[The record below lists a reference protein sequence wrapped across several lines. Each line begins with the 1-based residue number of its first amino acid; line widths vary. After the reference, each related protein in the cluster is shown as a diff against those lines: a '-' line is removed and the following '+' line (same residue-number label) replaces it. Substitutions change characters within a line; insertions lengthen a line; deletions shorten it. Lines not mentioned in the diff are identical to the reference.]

1 MTRGTRPG
9 ARRLLALLV
18 LLVAGGEASR
28 TLAADCG
35 PSVSPPT
42 RKDTG
47 EVRAQ
52 KAGDLELTCF
62 PAKLYA
68 LEGRWTFL
76 LSGRDAL
83 RIDGARLELAG
94 DAYAP
99 QRMTQTTPVS
109 VLLDFTY
116 PKVSPGGQAN
126 LALLSGGREIARVPI
141 AVALTASVPPERRQD
156 DLVRVQMKPGV
167 VLYPLH
173 GFSGDGIMQR
183 SIDDLGGDEAFRF
196 LLHELQI
203 TGLKKILSRY
213 AEDDSVQWDSR
224 YLREEIHPG
233 TQLRQYIFY
242 LDADRSEAAYRE
254 ILLAFDAVEDAFLN
268 QDYRKSESH

>member
-1 MTRGTRPG
+1 MAMGRTPRVRWFI
-9 ARRLLALLV
+9 ALIV
-18 LLVAGGEASR
+18 LGMAAVEVSR

-35 PSVSPPT
+35 PSSPSPA

-52 KAGDLELTCF
+52 RAGDLELTCF

-83 RIDGARLELAG
+83 RVDGAQLELG
-94 DAYAP
+94 GTPYP
-99 QRMTQTTPVS
+99 VRRLTHTTPVS
-109 VLLDFTY
+109 VLLDFEY
-116 PKVSPGGQAN
+116 PRASLGGQAE
-126 LALLSGGREIARVPI
+126 LVLHGGGREIARVPI
-141 AVALTASVPPERRQD
+141 TVARTASVPPERRQD

-167 VLYPLH
+167 ILYPLH
-173 GFSGDGIMQR
+173 GFRGDGIMQR
-183 SIDDLGGDEAFRF
+183 SIEDLGGDESFRF
-196 LLHELQI
+196 LLQELQI
-203 TGLKKILSRY
+203 TGLKKILSKY

-242 LDADRSEAAYRE
+242 VDTDRSEAAYRE
-254 ILLAFDAVEDAFLN
+254 ILLAFEAVENAFLN
-268 QDYRKSESH
+268 HDYRKSEGR